1 LAEKEGQLNLRPGKR
16 FVQVDRPAA
25 ELSGVRPGAPEPS
38 AERWAA
44 IDFETAN
51 YESDSACALGVALV
65 DEGQVSGTFYS
76 LIRPPR
82 MDFVPRF
89 IDIHRIEP
97 EQVESAPSFAQV
109 WEQVAELVA
118 GRTLLAHNARFDKGV
133 LRACLDHYA
142 MEKPRQRFGCTVEL
156 ARAVWPG
163 STTYKLSAVAE
174 RLAIPLQHHQAES
187 DAIASAR
194 IGLEALRE
202 TGLSSLDEIVEKT
215 RFRFSAL

>member
-1 LAEKEGQLNLRPGKR
+1 MNLRPRKR

-25 ELSGVRPGAPEPS
+25 ELSGVRPGAPEPG

-51 YESDSACALGVALV
+51 HESNSACALGVAFV

-89 IDIHRIEP
+89 VDIHGIDP
-97 EQVESAPSFAQV
+97 EQVESAPTFAQV
-109 WEQVAELVA
+109 WEQVAELMA
-118 GRTLLAHNARFDKGV
+118 GRTMLAHNASFDKGV

-142 MEKPRQRFGCTVEL
+142 ITQPGYRFGCTVQL

-163 STTYKLSAVAE
+163 SATYKLSAVAE
-174 RLAIPLQHHQAES
+174 RLAIPLEHHQAES

-194 IGLEALRE
+194 IGLEALKE
-202 TGLSSLDEIVEKT
+202 TGLASLDEVVKKT